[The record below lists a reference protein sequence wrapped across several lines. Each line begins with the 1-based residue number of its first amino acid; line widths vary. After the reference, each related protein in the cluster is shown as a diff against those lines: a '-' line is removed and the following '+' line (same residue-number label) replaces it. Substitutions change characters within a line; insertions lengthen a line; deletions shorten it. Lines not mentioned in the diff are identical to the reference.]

1 MVLISQVSGHL
12 LTEAITAYDATAAQT
27 AAVVNETT
35 DLALSAS
42 ALGLAFSAAV
52 IFTVRDRLDP
62 ELRTYRATG
71 LPATAALR
79 LILTSHPV
87 LPVAAA
93 LSAGGLAALADA
105 ALGLDPLFPL
115 SLAAAFSGTLSLW
128 LVAHV
133 LRALSREAPDRG
145 SAGRV
150 G

>member
-12 LTEAITAYDATAAQT
+12 LTQAITAYDATAAQT
-27 AAVVNETT
+27 AAVRSETT
-35 DLALSAS
+35 GLALSAS

-79 LILTSHPV
+79 LILGSHPV
-87 LPVAAA
+87 IPVAAA
-93 LSAGGLAALADA
+93 LSAGVAAALVDA
-105 ALGLDPLFPL
+105 VLGLDPLFPL
-115 SLAAAFSGTLSLW
+115 ALAAAFAGSLTLW
-128 LVAHV
+128 LSAHV
-133 LRALSREAPDRG
+133 LRALARQAPDRG